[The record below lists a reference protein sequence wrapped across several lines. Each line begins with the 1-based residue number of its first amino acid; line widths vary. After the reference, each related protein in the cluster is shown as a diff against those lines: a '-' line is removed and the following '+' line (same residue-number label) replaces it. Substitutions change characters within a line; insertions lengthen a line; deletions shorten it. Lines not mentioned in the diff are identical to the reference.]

1 LEACA
6 IGIIIVSK
14 HFCFFAFACCTRQG
28 LNKKVHVRRQIV
40 PTLVGFK
47 KQACPCRQ
55 QQQGFNGEFFN
66 GAADDARGIQEGFFF
81 FFCWVLKF
89 VVEFQVFWVPEAK
102 KKKKSRGFVEF

>member
-6 IGIIIVSK
+6 IGTIIVSK
-14 HFCFFAFACCTRQG
+14 HFFLFAFGCCTRQG

-55 QQQGFNGEFFN
+55 QQQGFNGNFFN
-66 GAADDARGIQEGFFF
+66 GDADDAKGIQEGFFF
-81 FFCWVLKF
+81 LVGFLNLLSSFKCFGCQKRRRRRRR
-89 VVEFQVFWVPEAK
+89 VVDL
-102 KKKKSRGFVEF
+102 